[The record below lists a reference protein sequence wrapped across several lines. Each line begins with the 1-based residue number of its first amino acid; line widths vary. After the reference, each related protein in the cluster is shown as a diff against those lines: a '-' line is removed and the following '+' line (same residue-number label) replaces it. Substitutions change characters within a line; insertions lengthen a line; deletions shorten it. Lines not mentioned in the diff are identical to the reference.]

1 MQVRKIRGLR
11 PAWIDSDDHDL
22 VGIGHLSPLDA
33 FEGYRVTVGRVGTD
47 EKKAIRNVEIRITSR
62 RSARTEGPF
71 ITRRRRCHAQT
82 RVRIEVI
89 RAQKALRQLVA

>member
-33 FEGYRVTVGRVGTD
+33 FEGYRVTVGRFGTD
-47 EKKAIRNVEIRITSR
+47 EKKTIRNIETTVASR
-62 RSARTEGPF
+62 RSARTEGPLK
-71 ITRRRRCHAQT
+71 TRRRRCHAQT
-82 RVRIEVI
+82 GVRIEVI
-89 RAQKALRQLVA
+89 RAQKALRQLV